1 MSEQNKDNKDQDKPE
16 PPPINTKKWL
26 YAFSLPRT
34 YEKKVE
40 ETRQEDGQEI
50 KVTKNKVITE
60 DVEIFLK
67 RPTRKMYDE
76 CNLFYSVQ
84 ISRGVKAGLLTRAM
98 IAKRY
103 KNDGGGLSQEE
114 QDDFAEKYN
123 QLLLKEKEF
132 QVVQLNLQEEKDLTL
147 IERQEKLAEIVTESE
162 ILKAELEKYEVAAE
176 SLYEHTA
183 EARAAR
189 MTNMWWLFNLTFTKF
204 INNERGGIED
214 YNAVFFGKDFD
225 RKSQSYEEIELEIQ
239 ESDDRFN
246 NFEASL
252 IEKASYLLAAWNGG
266 NAKVYEDFKRVDES
280 LEFIK
285 DEVRKDEAL
294 QDVYEDKI
302 KSLAGLDMEMPTP
315 TYSPEEE
322 KEAPKEAPKEA
333 SEKKTPEKKTTPEKT
348 TPEKKTPSKKEPEVN
363 KVKEEQKPE
372 AS

>member
-1 MSEQNKDNKDQDKPE
+1 MSKQDESKQSQEKDKPE

-26 YAFSLPRT
+26 YAFSLPKT

-40 ETRQEDGQEI
+40 EIRKEDGQDI

-67 RPTRKMYDE
+67 RPTRKLYDE

-84 ISRGVKAGLLTRAM
+84 ISKGVKAGLLTRAM

-114 QDDFAEKYN
+114 QEDFAEKYN

-132 QVVQLNLQEEKDLTL
+132 QVVQLNLQDEEGLTL
-147 IERQEKLAEIVTESE
+147 LERQKKLADIVTESE
-162 ILKAELEKYEVAAE
+162 ELKAELEKYEVAAE

-189 MTNMWWLFNLTFTKF
+189 MTNMWWLFFLTYIKF
-204 INNERGGIED
+204 INNDRGGIED
-214 YNAVFFGKDFD
+214 YSPVFYGKTFD
-225 RKSQSYEEIELEIQ
+225 RKAESYEEIEAEIQ
-239 ESDDRFN
+239 EAEDRFN

-252 IEKASYLLAAWNGG
+252 VEKASYILAAWNGG

-285 DEVRKDEAL
+285 DEVRKDDVL
-294 QDVYEDKI
+294 QEVYEDKI
-302 KSLAGLDMEMPTP
+302 KHLAGLEMEMPTP
-315 TYSPEEE
+315 TYDPKKEESDPKESTPEEKAPEE
-322 KEAPKEAPKEA
+322 KAPEEKAPEEKIDVEKPKE
-333 SEKKTPEKKTTPEKT
+333 EK
-348 TPEKKTPSKKEPEVN
+348 
-363 KVKEEQKPE
+363 KPE
-372 AS
+372 ATKGA